1 MLSNLQKSSM
11 SCTNI
16 INQLENKPISDID
29 PEQLVLELRAIQESI
44 DEANKLYE
52 EEN

>member
-11 SCTNI
+11 SCTKI
-16 INQLENKPISDID
+16 INKLENYPISDID
-29 PEQLVLELRAIQESI
+29 PEELVKELTAIKESI

-52 EEN
+52 EN